1 MDTDVVGDPDS
12 EPIPS
17 PVVVASW
24 VALGAVTPE
33 RVPLWA
39 AHWLAQGLDGPE
51 LVALAGL
58 NEKDVREIHDLLPA
72 ALRDAGVDPV
82 PELVAAVRLS
92 FDHVA
97 RMFLDGLCGW
107 RWVISTVTDTFDQ
120 NDWTDEMYAEPLGAL
135 FGVEDELVGGW
146 GRPVEEIEV
155 AVREACEQQVRSA

>member
-1 MDTDVVGDPDS
+1 MDGPAC

-17 PVVVASW
+17 PAVVAAW
-24 VALGAVTPE
+24 VALGTVTPE

-58 NEKDVREIHDLLPA
+58 NEKDVREIHDVLPA
-72 ALRDAGVDPV
+72 ALSDAGVDPV
-82 PELVAAVRLS
+82 PELVAAARVS

-97 RMFLDGLCGW
+97 RMHLDGLCGW

-120 NDWTDEMYAEPLGAL
+120 NDRADEMDAEPLGAL
-135 FGVEDELVGGW
+135 FGVEEELVGGW
-146 GRPVEEIEV
+146 GRSVEEIEA
-155 AVREACEQQVRSA
+155 AVREACERQVHIL